1 MNIGDV
7 NTLADARA
15 LCPHLC
21 DREWNAILSLGQTL
35 GEEQALLLLRSN
47 GPAEHQR
54 MAFNVLLRE
63 NASLRDNIAQR
74 ERRGANEAH
83 HQRPKPL
90 KLYVPLYK
98 GGDSQNLPRWFV
110 SVERAIF
117 AQQITDESLKVSF
130 VISKLEGP
138 ARNWAEGCQ
147 LADED
152 VFPSYQDL
160 KERLM
165 ETFQPPKSEFR
176 ARAEFLDIRQDK
188 LDIHAYVQVARD
200 LISCIVL
207 EPMDEATKVTT
218 FLKGL
223 KDGPVRTQLFRV
235 YPDTLEEAIS
245 LAIQEDFSLKQA
257 KGSRTKLP
265 DMPSQ
270 SKKGSSSGPSPME
283 LCSAQTEVSGRTGSS
298 NGIRRSKKDMTCYR
312 CQRKGHAAY
321 ECRAAAPAPRE
332 GTARA
337 KNY

>member
-1 MNIGDV
+1 M

-15 LCPHLC
+15 FCPHLL
-21 DREWNAILSLGQTL
+21 DREWRAILSLAEAV
-35 GEEQALLLLRSN
+35 GEEQALLLLKNN
-47 GPAEHQR
+47 GPSEHQR
-54 MAFNVLLRE
+54 LAFNVIVRE
-63 NASLRDNIAQR
+63 NVTLKENISIAQ
-74 ERRGANEAH
+74 RRGANETQP
-83 HQRPKPL
+83 QRPKPL
-90 KLYVPLYK
+90 KLHVPLYK

-110 SVERAIF
+110 SVERAIS

-147 LADED
+147 LADAN
-152 VFPSYQDL
+152 VFPSYEDL
-160 KERLM
+160 KDRLM

-200 LISCIVL
+200 LISCIVM
-207 EPMDEATKVTT
+207 EPVDEATKVTT

-265 DMPSQ
+265 DMPSH

-283 LCSAQTEVSGRTGSS
+283 LCSAQTEMSERRGSS
-298 NGIRRSKKDMTCYR
+298 RGIRRSKNDLTCYR
-312 CQRKGHAAY
+312 CQRKGHVAY
-321 ECRAAAPAPRE
+321 ECRATAPVPRE
-332 GTARA
+332 GGTVRS

>member
-1 MNIGDV
+1 MNTTGIQ
-7 NTLADARA
+7 TLADARA
-15 LCPHLC
+15 SCPHLT
-21 DREWNAILSLGQTL
+21 DSEWSAILGLSEVIGEGQV
-35 GEEQALLLLRSN
+35 LLLLANN

-54 MAFNVLLRE
+54 IAFNFLMKE
-63 NASLRDNIAQR
+63 NASLKDR
-74 ERRGANEAH
+74 EKRGALGAQ

-90 KLYVPLYK
+90 KLHVPLYK

-110 SVERAIF
+110 SVERAIS

-152 VFPSYQDL
+152 VFKTYEVL
-160 KERLM
+160 KDRLM

-218 FLKGL
+218 FMKGL

-265 DMPSQ
+265 DMPSN
-270 SKKGSSSGPSPME
+270 SKKNLNSGPSPME
-283 LCSAQTEVSGRTGSS
+283 LCTAQTEASGRLRSS
-298 NGIRRSKKDMTCYR
+298 GGIRRSKKDMTCYR
-312 CQRKGHAAY
+312 CQRRGHAAY
-321 ECRAAAPAPRE
+321 ECKAAAPVPRE
-332 GTARA
+332 GTAQP
-337 KNY
+337 KN

>member
-1 MNIGDV
+1 MNTTDIQ
-7 NTLADARA
+7 TLADARA
-15 LCPHLC
+15 SCPHLT
-21 DREWNAILSLGQTL
+21 DHEWNAILGLSQVI
-35 GEEQALLLLRSN
+35 GERQVLLLLSNN
-47 GPAEHQR
+47 GPSEHQR
-54 MAFNVLLRE
+54 IAFNFLMKE
-63 NASLRDNIAQR
+63 NASLKDR
-74 ERRGANEAH
+74 ERRGALETQ

-90 KLYVPLYK
+90 KLHVPLYK

-110 SVERAIF
+110 SVERAIS

-147 LADED
+147 LADEN
-152 VFPSYQDL
+152 VFRTYEVL

-200 LISCIVL
+200 EISCVVL

-218 FLKGL
+218 FMKGL

-265 DMPSQ
+265 DMPSN
-270 SKKGSSSGPSPME
+270 SKKGSNSGPSPME
-283 LCSAQTEVSGRTGSS
+283 LCATQTEMSGRLRSS
-298 NGIRRSKKDMTCYR
+298 GEIRRSKKDMTCYR

-321 ECRAAAPAPRE
+321 ECRAAVPVPRE
-332 GTARA
+332 GTAHT
-337 KNY
+337 KN

>member
-1 MNIGDV
+1 MNTSGNV
-7 NTLADARA
+7 LANARSEYS
-15 LCPHLC
+15 HLT
-21 DREWNAILSLGQTL
+21 DSEWNAILGLGQYI
-35 GEEQALLLLRSN
+35 GEHQVLTLLRSN
-47 GPAEHQR
+47 QPAEHQR
-54 MAFNVLLRE
+54 IAFNFVVRQNTKLIEKEKSNGTRP
-63 NASLRDNIAQR
+63 Q
-74 ERRGANEAH
+74 
-83 HQRPKPL
+83 QPKPL
-90 KLYVPLYK
+90 KLHVPLYK

-110 SVERAIF
+110 SVERAIA
-117 AQQITDESLKVSF
+117 AQQIVSESLKISF
-130 VISKLEGP
+130 VISKLDGP

-147 LADED
+147 LSDPDIFKTYEG
-152 VFPSYQDL
+152 L
-160 KERLM
+160 KTSLM

-176 ARAEFLDIRQDK
+176 ARAEFLDIRQDR

-218 FLKGL
+218 FMKGL

-265 DMPSQ
+265 DVPSH
-270 SKKGSSSGPSPME
+270 SKKGSNSGPSPME
-283 LCSAQTEVSGRTGSS
+283 LCLTQTESSSRTGSS
-298 NGIRRSKKDMTCYR
+298 GGVRRSKKDMTCYR

-321 ECRAAAPAPRE
+321 ECKAAEPVPQR
-332 GTARA
+332 GTAPP